1 MSAVSSPL
9 CWVRVVFPILE
20 DDFFFFSFLKV
31 AFSCFGF
38 FYLEISAISHE
49 KIKKEITE
57 Y

>member
-9 CWVRVVFPILE
+9 CWVRVMFPILE
-20 DDFFFFSFLKV
+20 DDFFFFYFLKM

-49 KIKKEITE
+49 KVKKIIIEC
-57 Y
+57 